1 MSAER
6 LKKELKMTHQRKGR
20 AMNGSCRKCGG
31 FLIVERVLDY
41 HCSAAGIK
49 CINCGWYRLDAQR
62 ILNQADGVRNR
73 GAYK

>member
-1 MSAER
+1 
-6 LKKELKMTHQRKGR
+6 MTHHAKGR

-41 HCSAAGIK
+41 HRSADGMK
-49 CINCGWYRLDAQR
+49 CINCGWSRRDAQPS
-62 ILNQADGVRNR
+62 LGPADSERNR